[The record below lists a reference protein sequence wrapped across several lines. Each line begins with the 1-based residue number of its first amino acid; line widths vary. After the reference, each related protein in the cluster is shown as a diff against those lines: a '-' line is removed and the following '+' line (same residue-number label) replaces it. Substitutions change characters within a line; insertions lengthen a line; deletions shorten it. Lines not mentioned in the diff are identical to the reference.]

1 MDELLPEWVEQ
12 VGGILETLNQG
23 VIIVDDCPRV
33 IFANAIFL
41 EMVELGLE
49 DVLGRAPETFFPP
62 EDASVLM
69 EHRRRGQEEGQS
81 RFEFYLPKSLG
92 GRLPVVVSAKQFEDP
107 DGRTFAVITFT
118 DISDQKRAE
127 TDLREANSLLEV
139 RQSEIDE
146 ELLLAAR
153 VQESL
158 APKSLVWGNV
168 RVETFYQPARTIGGD
183 YGLVIPGDDWLTLLV
198 CDVSGHGI
206 GSALVAN
213 RLYTETLSL
222 MESREELVP
231 MLRHLNHFVM
241 QSLAGS
247 AFYLT
252 LAIARLSRDGRWLEF
267 AGAGHPPVMIV
278 RPGGDMR
285 LIESQSMVI
294 GLFDQAVAN
303 DGALRIA
310 LEPGDRL
317 VMYTDGFTDN
327 FNTENK
333 MLAVAGLAEIVAES
347 ANLPLARMKQRMLD
361 CVGAWRVGPAA
372 DDMSLIL
379 AEVT

>member
-23 VIIVDDCPRV
+23 VIIVDDCPRI

-41 EMVELGLE
+41 EMIELGAD
-49 DVLGRAPETFFPP
+49 DVLGHAAETFFPP
-62 EDASVLM
+62 EDASIIM
-69 EHRRRGQEEGQS
+69 ERRRRGQEEGHS
-81 RFEFYLPKSLG
+81 RFEFYLPKASG
-92 GRLPVVVSAKQFEDP
+92 GRLPVVISAKQFEDP

-118 DISDQKRAE
+118 DISEQKRAE
-127 TDLREANSLLEV
+127 IDLRQANSLLEV
-139 RQSEIDE
+139 RQAEINE

-158 APKSLVWGNV
+158 APRNLVWGNV
-168 RVETFYQPARTIGGD
+168 HVETFYQPARTIGGD

-222 MESREELVP
+222 MESGKELVP
-231 MLRHLNHFVM
+231 MLRHLNSFVI

-252 LAIARLSRDGRWLEF
+252 LAMARLSRDGRLLEF
-267 AGAGHPPVMIV
+267 AGGGHPPVMLV
-278 RPGGDMR
+278 RPGEAVR
-285 LIESQSMVI
+285 LIESQSMAI
-294 GLFDQAVAN
+294 GLFDQAVAE
-303 DGALRIA
+303 DGASRMSLK
-310 LEPGDRL
+310 PGDRL

-327 FNTENK
+327 FNTENR
-333 MLAVAGLAEIVAES
+333 MLGVAGLEEIVAES
-347 ANLPLARMKQRMLD
+347 ASFPLAEMKQRILD
-361 CVGAWRVGPAA
+361 CVGSWRVGAAA

-379 AEVT
+379 AELK